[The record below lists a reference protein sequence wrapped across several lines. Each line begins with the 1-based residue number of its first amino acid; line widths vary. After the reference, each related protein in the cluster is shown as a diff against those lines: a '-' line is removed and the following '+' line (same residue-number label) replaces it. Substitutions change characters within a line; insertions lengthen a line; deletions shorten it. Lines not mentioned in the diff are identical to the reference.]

1 MKQIRDKFSL
11 YYVILIVLSV
21 MLFEF
26 LIIGFS
32 SRFFYHQVEVQLE
45 GQSGTTLENLYRA
58 YDQGSLEKVFAQ
70 NRDLIS
76 KSTNYEVQVYNKAG
90 VLILCSSGE
99 WQQENRVMPDIEKAL
114 GGQGGKWTGRFL
126 NDRKVMALSEPIIKE
141 GSVVGVLRLVAPLG
155 GVDLQIKKM
164 AVYFIAMGLF
174 VIGVTSM
181 GAYILADTVTT
192 PIQNLIK
199 VTRRMGKGDFSV
211 KAKRE
216 YDDEIG
222 ELSDTINHL
231 SEEILKREDQKNSMF
246 SSVSHELRTPLTAIR
261 GWAETLNDPMYTKGS
276 EDLEEGLSVIVDE
289 STRLQWMVE
298 ELLDFSR
305 MMAIEMSFEPR
316 EVLIKPLIQGT
327 LQTLRQKGAKKE
339 IQLLDIV
346 EAELTWGL
354 DPGRI
359 KQLLINLVDNAIKFT
374 PEKGLIEVLAYELE
388 GVLHL
393 EVKDSG
399 IGISEEELPLVKERF
414 YKGKHSGAHLG
425 LGLAICDEIVKAHC
439 GHLDIKS
446 TLGEGTSI
454 EVTLPRVHVFI
465 NGEF

>member
-11 YYVILIVLSV
+11 YYVVLIVLSV
-21 MLFEF
+21 MLFEI

-45 GQSGTTLENLYRA
+45 GQSRTTLENLYKV
-58 YDQGSLEKVFAQ
+58 YNQGSLEKTFAQ
-70 NRDLIS
+70 NTDLIS

-99 WQQENRVMPDIEKAL
+99 WQQENHVAPDIEKAL
-114 GGQGGKWTGRFL
+114 GGQRGKWTGRFL
-126 NDRKVMALSEPIIKE
+126 NDRKVMTLSEPIIKS

-155 GVDLQIKKM
+155 AVDFQIKKM
-164 AVYFIAMGLF
+164 AAYFIAMGLF
-174 VIGVTSM
+174 VVVVTSI

-199 VTRRMGKGDFSV
+199 ATRRMSKGDFSV

-231 SEEILKREDQKNSMF
+231 SEEILKREDQKNRMF

-276 EDLEEGLSVIVDE
+276 EELEEGLGVIVDE

-305 MMAIEMSFEPR
+305 MMAIEMSFEIG
-316 EVLIKPLIQGT
+316 EISIKPLIQAT
-327 LQTLRQKGAKKE
+327 LQTLRPKVAKKE
-339 IQLLDIV
+339 IQLMDIV
-346 EAELTWGL
+346 SAELIWDV
-354 DPGRI
+354 DPQRI
-359 KQLLINLVDNAIKFT
+359 KQLLINLIDNAIKFT
-374 PEKGLIEVLAYELE
+374 PDKGLIEIFAYEME
-388 GVLHL
+388 GFLHL

-399 IGISEEELPLVKERF
+399 IGISETELPLVKERF

-425 LGLAICDEIVKAHC
+425 LGLAICEEIVRAHH
-439 GHLDIKS
+439 GSLDIKS

-454 EVTLPRVHVFI
+454 EVILPRAHLLV
-465 NGEF
+465 NGVI